1 MNVWHQQN
9 LVMAL
14 LAFLYGVADDPRQE
28 TLYASYPPALFNI
41 IYALNKID

>member
-14 LAFLYGVADDPRQE
+14 LAFLYGVADDPMQE
-28 TLYASYPPALFNI
+28 TLYAGYPPALFNI
-41 IYALNKID
+41 ICALNEIN